1 MLENMLLL
9 LHCMQL
15 YPSYCLDFPLV
26 GLVIELVWVDLWVA
40 VTVVVGSTTVVDSAM
55 EMAWIVDMQ
64 NVVVE
69 MVSIVNIV
77 DMQMAIG
84 IVAGIVVDTVEV
96 AGFHNHILSNF
107 VQVVVNIVV
116 EAKLA
121 MALEGSKD
129 YKVDRH
135 NFVEGIVA
143 DLVEAS

>member
-1 MLENMLLL
+1 MWENMLLPL
-9 LHCMQL
+9 QCMQL
-15 YPSYCLDFPLV
+15 FLPYYLDLQLV

-40 VTVVVGSTTVVDSAM
+40 VTVVVESTMVVDSAV

-64 NVVVE
+64 NFVAK
-69 MVSIVNIV
+69 MVWTVNIV
-77 DMQMAIG
+77 DMQMVVG

-96 AGFHNHILSNF
+96 AGFHNHILSNL

-129 YKVDRH
+129 FEVDKG

-143 DLVEAS
+143 DFVEAS

>member
-1 MLENMLLL
+1 
-9 LHCMQL
+9 MQICPPYYSDL
-15 YPSYCLDFPLV
+15 PLV

-40 VTVVVGSTTVVDSAM
+40 ITVVVGSTTVVDSAV

-69 MVSIVNIV
+69 MVWIVNIV

-84 IVAGIVVDTVEV
+84 IVDGIVVDTVEV
-96 AGFHNHILSNF
+96 ASFHNHILSNL
-107 VQVVVNIVV
+107 VQVVVDIVV

-135 NFVEGIVA
+135 NFVEGIAA